1 MSLDAILDQR
11 AFEASSIIQSLGK
24 KNVLPAVPSLAS
36 EEGSEGL
43 QGRAEGLQG
52 RARHR
57 GPRGVVVGGS
67 MNSKS
72 THLHSK
78 RVCEANGDGGG
89 AVVAGV
95 GGWGGWGGWGGV
107 RRGTVMGGGVEHSSE
122 VGVVSMSADAMQPV
136 VLERFHKWVTALV
149 DERWQ
154 VR

>member
-1 MSLDAILDQR
+1 
-11 AFEASSIIQSLGK
+11 
-24 KNVLPAVPSLAS
+24 
-36 EEGSEGL
+36 
-43 QGRAEGLQG
+43 
-52 RARHR
+52 
-57 GPRGVVVGGS
+57 

-78 RVCEANGDGGG
+78 RVCEANGDGGR
-89 AVVAGV
+89 AVGAGV
-95 GGWGGWGGWGGV
+95 GGWGGWGGGGGV

-122 VGVVSMSADAMQPV
+122 VGVVCMSADAMQPV